1 MVRYVSLLRFTE
13 KGSAGIKDS
22 TQRAE
27 SFNLAL
33 AGTGVDIIGQY
44 WTMGSYDGVLIL
56 EAESEEKILHYLAEL
71 SATGAVQPETMR
83 AFDADEFNA
92 IVES

>member
-1 MVRYVSLLRFTE
+1 MVKYVSLLRFTE

-27 SFNLAL
+27 SFTLAL
-33 AGTGVDIIGQY
+33 AGTGVEVVGQY
-44 WTMGSYDGVLIL
+44 WTMGGYDGVLIL
-56 EAESEEKILHYLAEL
+56 EAESEEKILHYLSEL

-92 IVES
+92 IVGS

>member
-33 AGTGVDIIGQY
+33 SGTGVEIVGQY
-44 WTMGSYDGVLIL
+44 WTMGSYDGVVIL
-56 EAESEEKILHYLAEL
+56 EADSEKKILHYLAEL

-83 AFDADEFNA
+83 AFDADEFNE

>member
-33 AGTGVDIIGQY
+33 AGTGVEIVGQY
-44 WTMGSYDGVLIL
+44 WTMGAYDGVLIL
-56 EAESEEKILHYLAEL
+56 EAESEKKILHYLAEL

-83 AFDADEFNA
+83 AFDADEFND
-92 IVES
+92 IVGT

>member
-1 MVRYVSLLRFTE
+1 MVRYVSLLRFTD
-13 KGSAGIKDS
+13 KGSAAIKDS

-33 AGTGVDIIGQY
+33 AGTGVHIVGQY
-44 WTMGSYDGVLIL
+44 WTMGAYDGVLIL
-56 EAESEEKILHYLAEL
+56 EADSEKKILHYLAEL

-83 AFDADEFNA
+83 AFDADEFNE
-92 IVES
+92 IVDS

>member
-33 AGTGVDIIGQY
+33 SGTGVEIVGQY
-44 WTMGSYDGVLIL
+44 WTMGAYDGVLIL
-56 EAESEEKILHYLAEL
+56 EAESETKILHYLAEL

-83 AFDADEFNA
+83 AFDAKEFDK
-92 IVES
+92 IVGS

>member
-33 AGTGVDIIGQY
+33 AGTGVDIVGQY

-56 EAESEEKILHYLAEL
+56 DRMTEMDRLASRRALKDLESRFQPP
-71 SATGAVQPETMR
+71 TG
-83 AFDADEFNA
+83 
-92 IVES
+92 

>member
-33 AGTGVDIIGQY
+33 AGTGVDIVGQY
-44 WTMGSYDGVLIL
+44 WTMGAYDGVLIL
-56 EAESEEKILHYLAEL
+56 EADSEKKILHYLAEL

-83 AFDADEFNA
+83 GFDADEFNE

>member
-33 AGTGVDIIGQY
+33 AGTGVDIVGQY

-56 EAESEEKILHYLAEL
+56 EAASEEKILHYLAAL

-83 AFDADEFNA
+83 AFDADEFNE

>member
-1 MVRYVSLLRFTE
+1 MVRYVSLLKFTE
-13 KGSAGIKDS
+13 KGSAAIKDS

-33 AGTGVDIIGQY
+33 AGTGVEVVGQY

-56 EAESEEKILHYLAEL
+56 EADSERKILHYLAEL
-71 SATGAVQPETMR
+71 SATGAVQPETLR
-83 AFDADEFNA
+83 AFDADEFNK

>member
-1 MVRYVSLLRFTE
+1 MVRYVSLLKFTE
-13 KGSAGIKDS
+13 KGSAAIKDS

-33 AGTGVDIIGQY
+33 AGTGVEVVCQY
-44 WTMGSYDGVLIL
+44 WTMGAYDGVLIL
-56 EAESEEKILHYLAEL
+56 EADSERKILHYLSEL
-71 SATGAVQPETMR
+71 SATGAVQPETLR
-83 AFDADEFNA
+83 AFDAEEFNR

>member
-33 AGTGVDIIGQY
+33 AGTGVDIVGQY

-56 EAESEEKILHYLAEL
+56 EAASEEKILHYLAEL

-83 AFDADEFNA
+83 AFDADEFNE
-92 IVES
+92 IVQS

>member
-1 MVRYVSLLRFTE
+1 MVRYVSLLRFTD

-33 AGTGVDIIGQY
+33 AGTGVDIVGQY

-56 EAESEEKILHYLAEL
+56 EADSEKKILHYLAEL
-71 SATGAVQPETMR
+71 SATGSVQPETMR
-83 AFDADEFNA
+83 AFDADEFNE

>member
-1 MVRYVSLLRFTE
+1 MVKYVSLLRFTE

-33 AGTGVDIIGQY
+33 AGTGVEVVGQY
-44 WTMGSYDGVLIL
+44 WTMGGYDGVLIL
-56 EAESEEKILHYLAEL
+56 EAESEEKILHYLSEL

-92 IVES
+92 IVGS

>member
-33 AGTGVDIIGQY
+33 SGTGVEIVGQY
-44 WTMGSYDGVLIL
+44 WTMGSYDGVVIL
-56 EAESEEKILHYLAEL
+56 EADSEKKILHYLAEL

-83 AFDADEFNA
+83 AFDADEFND